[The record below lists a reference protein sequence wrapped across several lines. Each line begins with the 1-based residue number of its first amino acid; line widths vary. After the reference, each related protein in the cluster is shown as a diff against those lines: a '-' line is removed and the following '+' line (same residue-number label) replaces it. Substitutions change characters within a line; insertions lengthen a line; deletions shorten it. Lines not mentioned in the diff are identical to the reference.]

1 MDADLS
7 RQALNANLRL
17 VAGGDR
23 GALQA
28 VYDATSS
35 KLFGV
40 VLRILNDRSEAE
52 DVLQEVYIS
61 VWTKAGQFDESRASP
76 ITWLAAMA
84 RNRAIDRQRQVG
96 RRIQRPIED
105 AEDIADDHESG
116 LDAVLR
122 TETSTR
128 LDGCIAELE
137 DQQQKALKTAFFDGR
152 TYEDVAT
159 LFGVPTG
166 TMKSWIRRS
175 LIKLKACLGG

>member
-7 RQALNANLRL
+7 RQALTSNIRR

-23 GALQA
+23 SALQD

-61 VWTKAGQFDESRASP
+61 VWTKAGTFDESRASP
-76 ITWLAAMA
+76 ITWLATMA

-96 RRIQRPIED
+96 RRTTRPIDDANEVPDD
-105 AEDIADDHESG
+105 AEDG
-116 LDAVLR
+116 LDMVLR
-122 TETSTR
+122 SEQSTR
-128 LDGCIAELE
+128 LDGCMNELE
-137 DQQQKALKTAFFDGR
+137 ANQQQAIRTAFFEGR

-159 LFGVPTG
+159 VFGVPTG

-175 LIKLKACLGG
+175 LMKLKACLGG

>member
-1 MDADLS
+1 MDADVS
-7 RQALNANLRL
+7 RQALNLNIKRVAN
-17 VAGGDR
+17 GDR
-23 GALQA
+23 SALQA
-28 VYDATSS
+28 VYDATSA

-52 DVLQEVYIS
+52 DVLQEVYIT

-76 ITWLAAMA
+76 ITWLATLA

-105 AEDIADDHESG
+105 ADDIPDDKESG

-122 TETSTR
+122 SETSTR
-128 LDGCIAELE
+128 LDGCISELE
-137 DQQQKALKTAFFDGR
+137 DSQQKALKTAFFEGR
-152 TYEDVAT
+152 TYEEVAS

-175 LIKLKACLGG
+175 LIKLKACLGT

>member
-1 MDADLS
+1 MDADVS
-7 RQALNANLRL
+7 RQALNLNIRR

-23 GALQA
+23 SALQA
-28 VYDATSS
+28 VYDATSA

-52 DVLQEVYIS
+52 DVLQEVYIT

-76 ITWLAAMA
+76 ITWLATLA

-96 RRIQRPIED
+96 RRIQRPLED
-105 AEDIADDHESG
+105 AEDIADERESG

-122 TETSTR
+122 SETSTR
-128 LDGCIAELE
+128 LDGCISELE
-137 DQQQKALKTAFFDGR
+137 EQHQKALRSAFFEGR
-152 TYEDVAT
+152 TYDDVAT

-175 LIKLKACLGG
+175 LIKLKACLGT

>member
-7 RQALNANLRL
+7 RQTLVLNLRR

-23 GALQA
+23 TALQA

-61 VWTKAGQFDESRASP
+61 VWSKAGTFDASRASP
-76 ITWLAAMA
+76 ITWLATMA

-96 RRIQRPIED
+96 RRVTRPIDDAQEVPDDTED
-105 AEDIADDHESG
+105 G
-116 LDAVLR
+116 LGALLR
-122 TETSTR
+122 SEQSTR
-128 LDGCIAELE
+128 LDGCLDELE
-137 DQQQKALKTAFFDGR
+137 VNQQKAIRTAFFEGR
-152 TYEDVAT
+152 TYEDVAS

-175 LIKLKACLGG
+175 LMKLKACLAG